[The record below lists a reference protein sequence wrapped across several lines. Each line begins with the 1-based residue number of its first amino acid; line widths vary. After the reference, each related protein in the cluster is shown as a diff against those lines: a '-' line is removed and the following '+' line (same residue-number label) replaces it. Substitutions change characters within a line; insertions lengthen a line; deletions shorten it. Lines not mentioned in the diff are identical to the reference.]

1 MVALQPIKRFFLYAR
16 GWRGI
21 SSEIENILGLTE
33 NRKKQ
38 PNHSLNTPAL
48 EGQEKAIEK
57 LHKIL
62 KQCRIFY
69 SEELHMFKLMSK
81 EIVPVL
87 WIDRICGDTNL
98 WEK

>member
-1 MVALQPIKRFFLYAR
+1 MLELAR
-16 GWRGI
+16 I

-87 WIDRICGDTNL
+87 WMTGYAEIPTYGKNEQVKISYL
-98 WEK
+98 EFY